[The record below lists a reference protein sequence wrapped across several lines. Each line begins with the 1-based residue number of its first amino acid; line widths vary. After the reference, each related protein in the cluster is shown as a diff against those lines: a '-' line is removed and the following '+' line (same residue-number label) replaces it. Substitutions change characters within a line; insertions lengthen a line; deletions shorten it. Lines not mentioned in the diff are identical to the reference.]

1 MNMCLDDGLLQ
12 TYMDGELA
20 PAQMETCAAHLA
32 ACATCAEL
40 AHEAEHEYAL
50 CATAFAPVL
59 RVPAPTA
66 RLRLRLEDAI
76 AGAQAP
82 PRRIV
87 ESPVARLRAWAA
99 TFAASFAFKPRY
111 VGAFASFLFAVALT
125 ITLTMLRPKPQLQ
138 TGDQLAQLE
147 PAISAVPSNL
157 KPDTNGLQ
165 SSTIKPPGSVSPVN
179 KAAGITL
186 RRSTAPQFINTK
198 YTPRVSGGRNT
209 DIAAGYQLPQTAP
222 LLPDEKKYMTTIA
235 TLDAAI
241 KTQGQGA
248 LPPSLRAE
256 YERNLAVVD
265 QAIIA
270 TRVAARRNPQDT
282 DAKDFL
288 RAAYQNK
295 VDLLTTVA
303 DQTQFIAAR
312 D

>member
-1 MNMCLDDGLLQ
+1 MNMCLDEGMLQ
-12 TYMDGELA
+12 AYMDGELA
-20 PAQMETCAAHLA
+20 PAQRETCAAHLA
-32 ACATCAEL
+32 TCATCAEL

-59 RVPAPTA
+59 SVPAPTA
-66 RLRLRLEDAI
+66 RLRVRLEDAI
-76 AGAQAP
+76 AGLQAP

-87 ESPVARLRAWAA
+87 ASPVARLRAWASA
-99 TFAASFAFKPRY
+99 FAAMLAFKPRY
-111 VGAFASFLFAVALT
+111 VGAFASFLLAVALT
-125 ITLTMLRPKPQLQ
+125 VTLTMLRPKPQVPGEIAQ
-138 TGDQLAQLE
+138 TENVQAPVVTPTTTIPVQKEKGEIAYT
-147 PAISAVPSNL
+147 PKAIIPNS
-157 KPDTNGLQ
+157 NGLRGEHSQ
-165 SSTIKPPGSVSPVN
+165 QIKVN
-179 KAAGITL
+179 TTL
-186 RRSTAPQFINTK
+186 RVERRLEAKGADAVRPIVPQ
-198 YTPRVSGGRNT
+198 S
-209 DIAAGYQLPQTAP
+209 AP

-241 KTQGQGA
+241 KAQGQEA

-265 QAIIA
+265 HAIIA
-270 TRVAARRNPQDT
+270 TRVAARRNRQDT
-282 DAKDFL
+282 DAKEFL